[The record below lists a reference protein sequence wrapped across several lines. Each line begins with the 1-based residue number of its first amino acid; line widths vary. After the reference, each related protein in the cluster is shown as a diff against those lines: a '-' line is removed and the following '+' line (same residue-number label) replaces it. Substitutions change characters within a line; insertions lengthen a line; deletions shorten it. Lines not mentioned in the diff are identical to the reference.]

1 MAARTLMIVAITL
14 GLLGGRAEARTKPAD
29 AAYALAAH
37 KFKAKQYKE
46 AAPLFL
52 DAYRLD
58 PKPAYLYNAARSEHR
73 AGQLKAASEHYGQ
86 VLALKGLDEDIVKR
100 ATKYKTAVD
109 ALLRANQQAAAATAQ
124 AAENAKGRDAALR
137 VAAAQRSNTRLL
149 AWVGV
154 GTGVALVGVGGWLL
168 ADWSADQADLDK
180 RLQKGPNGKI
190 SGIAFDVYRTEQ
202 DRIDTVGIG
211 GAASLGVGVVVAGL
225 GAWMLLT
232 APDAPV
238 SLAPNIGNRG
248 LVATLRF

>member
-1 MAARTLMIVAITL
+1 M
-14 GLLGGRAEARTKPAD
+14 
-29 AAYALAAH
+29 
-37 KFKAKQYKE
+37 
-46 AAPLFL
+46 
-52 DAYRLD
+52 
-58 PKPAYLYNAARSEHR
+58 
-73 AGQLKAASEHYGQ
+73 
-86 VLALKGLDEDIVKR
+86 ALKGLDEDIVKR
-100 ATKYKTAVD
+100 ATKYTTAVD

-168 ADWSADQADLDK
+168 ADWSVDQADLDK

-190 SGIAFDVYRTEQ
+190 SGIAFDVYRAEQ

-248 LVATLRF
+248 FVATLRF